1 MGSRTKTAAISAA
14 RSRIAG
20 TPNGRCFPSGFGYV
34 HPPHGKWLIG
44 SAFQLLRQFVQPSLS
59 SIRLDVLEGLAVD
72 SCCSAIGSAA
82 FIGECQDIFP
92 VHLVVQRVES
102 KVGRFL
108 RFFLQPHLQLLN
120 TEWSC

>member
-1 MGSRTKTAAISAA
+1 MGG
-14 RSRIAG
+14 RSRRVCG
-20 TPNGRCFPSGFGYV
+20 
-34 HPPHGKWLIG
+34 HWLIG

-72 SCCSAIGSAA
+72 SCCSALGFAA

-92 VHLVVQRVES
+92 VHLVVQRVET

-108 RFFLQPHLQLLN
+108 RFGMVKDTERNFWFLIPEAGAVKVLHA
-120 TEWSC
+120 EWAVRLRLKNVK